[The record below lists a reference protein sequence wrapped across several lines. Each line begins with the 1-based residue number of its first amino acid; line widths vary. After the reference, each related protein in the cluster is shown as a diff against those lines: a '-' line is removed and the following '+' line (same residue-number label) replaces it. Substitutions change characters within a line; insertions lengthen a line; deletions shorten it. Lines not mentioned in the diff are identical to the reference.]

1 MKEKVVIYQVLPRLF
16 GNSNTTRK
24 ENGTLKE
31 NGCGKLNNFTDA
43 VLARIHDMGFTH
55 IWYTGVIRHATQT
68 NYSSYGI
75 PTQHAEV
82 VKGKAGSPYAI
93 TDYYDIDPDLAEN
106 VSMRMT
112 EWESL
117 IERTHKAGM
126 KVIMDFVPNH
136 VAREYHSIRKP
147 AGVRDLGEDDDKNMH
162 FSIQNNFYYTWG
174 DLDLNEVRQSRPAF
188 TAYAAKDAKIF
199 EPYTE
204 SPAKATGNDRFDNR
218 PSVNDWYETV
228 KLNYGIDYCDAG
240 GRSYHY
246 EPVPNTWGKMTDILL
261 YWAGKGVDGFRCDMA
276 EMVPTAFWSYATQ
289 ILKARFP
296 EIVVIGEVYDPS
308 QYRNYVK
315 AGFDYLYDK
324 VGMYDCL
331 RGVIRG
337 ERPASSITHE
347 WQETDD
353 IRDHMLYFLENHDEQ
368 RIASDFFCG
377 NAEKAIPA
385 AAMSLFFQKNPFMLY
400 SGQEFGER
408 GMDKEGFSGVD
419 GRTTIFD
426 YWSPETLA
434 HAYQESGSSAA
445 HQQPVASRALAAQ
458 YRKLIRFANEERAI
472 REGDTFDLM
481 YVNPQSDHFDPRSHF
496 AFLRKKGGEAMLIV
510 LNFSAD
516 AHEMGVCIPGHA
528 FDYMHLPEEE
538 VAVTE
543 LWSGGKKK
551 VELKKDGIFPVSVGA
566 YGVRIYKFN
575 VKMDESEFIL
585 NEHHKEEFPPA
596 HTAEHLLNQLM
607 HRMFGCER
615 SRNAHIERKK
625 SKMTFVVDHKPS
637 RQEEKSIE
645 TEMNRLIEA
654 DMPVTYEFVDRDHIP
669 ADVKLDRLPEDASD
683 TLRLVRIGDYDVC
696 PCIGKHVRSTAQIGK
711 FVLLGTNWDEP
722 SHSLRIR
729 FKIVQ

>member
-24 ENGTLKE
+24 ENGTLEE
-31 NGCGKLNNFTDA
+31 NGCGKLNYFTDA

-106 VSMRMT
+106 VSMRMS

-204 SPAKATGNDRFDNR
+204 CPAKATGNDRFDNR

-289 ILKARFP
+289 ILKARYP
-296 EIVVIGEVYDPS
+296 EIVVIGEVYDPN

-337 ERPASSITHE
+337 ERPAASITHE
-347 WQETDD
+347 WQVVDD

-385 AAMSLFFQKNPFMLY
+385 AALSLFFQKNPFMLY

-408 GMDKEGFSGVD
+408 GMDKEGFSGED

-434 HAYQESGSSAA
+434 HAYQAPGSPAA
-445 HQQPVASRALAAQ
+445 HQQSVASKALAAQ
-458 YRKLIRFANEERAI
+458 YRQLLRLANEERAI

-481 YVNPQSDHFDPRSHF
+481 YVNPQSEHFDPRCHF
-496 AFLRKKGGEAMLIV
+496 AFLRKKGGEAMLVV
-510 LNFSAD
+510 LNFSAE
-516 AHEMGVCIPGHA
+516 ARELGVCIPGHA

-551 VELKKDGIFPVSVGA
+551 VELKKDGNFPVSIGA

-637 RQEEKSIE
+637 RQEEKKIE
-645 TEMNRLIEA
+645 AEMNRLIEL

-669 ADVKLDRLPEDASD
+669 ADVKLDRLPEDASE